1 MDEDQIEVR
10 VDELENLPIT
20 GRFGLRF
27 KNIADGTDDKALAS
41 CTIKEGEKFF
51 TKGPSAKRKYFDD
64 QNVRFRI
71 LKRVA

>member
-10 VDELENLPIT
+10 VDKLENLPIT
-20 GRFGLRF
+20 GRFGLRL
-27 KNIADGTDDKALAS
+27 KNVADGTDYKALAS

-51 TKGPSAKRKYFDD
+51 TKGPSAKRKCFDD